1 MCNCLYVHVFYM
13 YIYIPM
19 YVHNVVTGVIPA
31 ISLCMVKCTSEWV
44 MCLCILD
51 ITSVY
56 SSLCVYKLYS
66 ISLMATL
73 LTCIILYIQSLY
85 GKV

>member
-1 MCNCLYVHVFYM
+1 M

-19 YVHNVVTGVIPA
+19 YVHNLVTGVIPA
-31 ISLCMVKCTSEWV
+31 YVYEWV
-44 MCLCILD
+44 MCLCIFAIFD
-51 ITSVY
+51 ITSDY
-56 SSLCVYKLYS
+56 SSLCVHKLYS

-73 LTCIILYIQSLY
+73 LTRIILYIQSLY